1 MRLQKYLA
9 ESGVGS
15 RRHCEEL
22 IGSGQVQVN
31 GAPAHIGQSV
41 VPGQDRVTFR
51 GRAVR
56 PGKERVVIA
65 LYKPAG
71 YLSTCFRGKEEGWLV
86 KELVDV
92 PFRLFPVG
100 RLDRESEGLLLLTN
114 DGELALHLTHP
125 RYGKEKEYEVELDR
139 EPDART
145 LAALAQGV
153 RLDDGPARAA
163 SVRMVA
169 QTRVRMVLHE
179 GRKREVRRMLG
190 ALGYEVR
197 RLCRVRIGSLSLGDL
212 KPGEWRRLSDEEAD
226 RLVGA
231 ERGEGKGTREEGAEG
246 HGAADRTPRRD
257 AGPETP
263 RPSQEPRR
271 RQP

>member
-1 MRLQKYLA
+1 MRLQKFLA
-9 ESGVGS
+9 GAGVGS

-22 IGSGQVQVN
+22 IESGQVQVN
-31 GAPAHIGQSV
+31 GVAARIGQSV

-51 GRAVR
+51 GRPVR
-56 PGKERVVIA
+56 PGMERVVIA

-71 YLSTCFRGKEEGWLV
+71 YLSTCYRGKEEGWLV
-86 KELVDV
+86 RELVDL
-92 PFRLFPVG
+92 PYRLYPVG

-114 DGELALHLTHP
+114 DGDLALHLTHP

-139 EPDART
+139 EPDAKA

-163 SVRMVA
+163 SVRSVG

-197 RLCRVRIGSLSLGDL
+197 RLCRVRIGSLSLGEL
-212 KPGEWRRLSDEEAD
+212 KPGEWRRL
-226 RLVGA
+226 
-231 ERGEGKGTREEGAEG
+231 
-246 HGAADRTPRRD
+246 
-257 AGPETP
+257 GPEEVA
-263 RPSQEPRR
+263 RLAGLGVREGSR
-271 RQP
+271 